1 MQSFMFSS
9 KSAQFLQ
16 YMDLRTHTNGITP

>member
-1 MQSFMFSS
+1 MQSFMRSS

-16 YMDLRTHTNGITP
+16 YMDLRTRTKTTF